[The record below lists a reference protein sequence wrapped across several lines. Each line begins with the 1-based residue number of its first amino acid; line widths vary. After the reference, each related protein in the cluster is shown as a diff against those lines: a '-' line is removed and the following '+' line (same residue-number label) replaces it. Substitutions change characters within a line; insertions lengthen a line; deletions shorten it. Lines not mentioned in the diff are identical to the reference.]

1 MRLKA
6 VSIYTQPSVDGSVLQ
21 ATHLS
26 KSYGKT
32 LAVDDV
38 SLTVE
43 KGEVLGL
50 LGSNGAG
57 KSTTVRML
65 VGLARPD
72 NGRAWVAGHDVQ
84 VDPIPAKA
92 ALGYLPET
100 VTMYD
105 RLTLREYL
113 EFLGPLYGIL
123 GEQLEER
130 IDEQVARV
138 ELERNID
145 QEMGTYSKGMVQRA
159 ALAGATIHD
168 PPALIFDEP
177 GTGLDPRFV
186 RKLKEWVREL
196 AGDAAVL
203 VCTHVTSFAAEVS
216 DRLAIMHNGSILA
229 TGTLTE
235 LRVATGAEDLE
246 ETFVRVVEGW

>member
-1 MRLKA
+1 MRLTA
-6 VSIYTQPSVDGSVLQ
+6 VSIYTQLSVDGSVLQ
-21 ATHLS
+21 ANHLS

-32 LAVDDV
+32 LAVDNV
-38 SLTVE
+38 SFTVE

-65 VGLARPD
+65 AGLARPD
-72 NGRAWVAGHDVQ
+72 NGVAFVAGHDVQ
-84 VDPIPAKA
+84 TEAILAKA

-100 VTMYD
+100 VTLYD

-123 GEQLEER
+123 GEHLVER
-130 IDEQVARV
+130 IDEQVSRV

-145 QEMGTYSKGMVQRA
+145 QEMGTFSKGMAQRA

-168 PPALIFDEP
+168 PPVLILDEP

-186 RKLKEWVREL
+186 RKLKDWVREL
-196 AGDAAVL
+196 SENAAVL

-216 DRLAIMHNGSILA
+216 DRLAIMHNGTIRA

-235 LRVATGAEDLE
+235 LRVATGAKDLE

>member
-1 MRLKA
+1 M
-6 VSIYTQPSVDGSVLQ
+6 LQ
-21 ATHLS
+21 AVNLW
-26 KSYGKT
+26 KSYGRT
-32 LAVDDV
+32 EAVRDV
-38 SLTVE
+38 SFTVQP
-43 KGEVLGL
+43 GEVLGL

-65 VGLARPD
+65 AGLARPD
-72 NGRAWVAGHDVQ
+72 NGAAFVAGHDVQ
-84 VDPIPAKA
+84 TEAILAKA

-100 VTMYD
+100 VTLYD

-123 GEQLEER
+123 GEHLVER
-130 IDEQVARV
+130 IDEQVSRV

-145 QEMGTYSKGMVQRA
+145 QEMGTFSKGMAQRA

-168 PPALIFDEP
+168 PPVLILDEP

-186 RKLKEWVREL
+186 RKLKDWVREL
-196 AGDAAVL
+196 SENAAVL

-216 DRLAIMHNGSILA
+216 DRLAIMHNGTIRA

-235 LRVATGAEDLE
+235 LRVATGAKDLE